1 MKLKVSIYNAA
12 SMLLERPVLNVAC
25 MFFFALHLER
35 VLKCSLHV
43 FFLFEMVQTRSCL
56 MCVVV
61 LIDSFKSSFQVEI
74 TADNSDG
81 TR

>member
-1 MKLKVSIYNAA
+1 
-12 SMLLERPVLNVAC
+12 
-25 MFFFALHLER
+25 
-35 VLKCSLHV
+35 
-43 FFLFEMVQTRSCL
+43 